1 MSRLQMSAFLLAVL
15 LALALTFSAAKPVLG
30 AIVDV
35 SGIDVPPV
43 GDPIPVDGPPEPDPR
58 PAPDPTPT
66 PQPQPQ
72 PTPRPAPQP
81 EPEPEPDPDLDIIM
95 GEVLFERQR
104 QALAED
110 FRMADALMDISAT
123 SIPADE
129 IPTELPEL
137 AALGSGD
144 VPAGLA
150 QSGALSA
157 DEWRKAGEAQRTID
171 RLYSKWPL
179 SGDEIKRLDEAQAQR
194 NALWSKAVSVPGLS
208 AEERERLRLDF
219 HVRASRSGDS
229 PPAVVGKDTL
239 EKWSRQEQS
248 PAKEPA
254 TSAPVPITVNPITS
268 HVLREFLVNRPT
280 AGVEFVGQNLADTI
294 DGGDSFGNV
303 LGVAKIAVAYKTEGA
318 ASARAATADFLVG
331 LIPFP
336 QASFAVD
343 GGRVYAK
350 VAFQALNKFMT
361 DAMKAVGTNFDKEKF
376 WGELRS
382 ESSQGMQ
389 AYMEWIGNGAD

>member
-1 MSRLQMSAFLLAVL
+1 
-15 LALALTFSAAKPVLG
+15 
-30 AIVDV
+30 
-35 SGIDVPPV
+35 
-43 GDPIPVDGPPEPDPR
+43 
-58 PAPDPTPT
+58 
-66 PQPQPQ
+66 
-72 PTPRPAPQP
+72 
-81 EPEPEPDPDLDIIM
+81 
-95 GEVLFERQR
+95 
-104 QALAED
+104 
-110 FRMADALMDISAT
+110 MADALMDISAT

-137 AALGSGD
+137 TALGSGD

-157 DEWRKAGEAQRTID
+157 DEWQKAGEAQRTID

-239 EKWSRQEQS
+239 EKWSRQEQT

-254 TSAPVPITVNPITS
+254 TSAPVPVTVNPVTS

-280 AGVEFVGQNLADTI
+280 AGVEFVGQNLADTV

-331 LIPFP
+331 LIPYP

-343 GGRVYAK
+343 GGREATSRSYRSSCS
-350 VAFQALNKFMT
+350 
-361 DAMKAVGTNFDKEKF
+361 G
-376 WGELRS
+376 RS
-382 ESSQGMQ
+382 ERKVEPCGHSAKDSTPHSTAGSSSRGRRCSPRRSQGSRPPVGRLVRGGGNQ
-389 AYMEWIGNGAD
+389 ARGAG